1 MNVLCKTITKVATE
15 VQKTGSFC
23 QLQLTVDVADGGY
36 LFLTLN
42 IRLLQLGTQSTV
54 SSVTP
59 GMTRGATTPGTGHT
73 PRR

>member
-1 MNVLCKTITKVATE
+1 MYYVKLSQRLQLWKV
-15 VQKTGSFC
+15 SYC
-23 QLQLTVDVADGGY
+23 QLQLIADVVDGGY

-42 IRLLQLGTQSTV
+42 IRHLQLGTQSTV

>member
-1 MNVLCKTITKVATE
+1 MYYVKLSQGLQLRKV
-15 VQKTGSFC
+15 SYC
-23 QLQLTVDVADGGY
+23 QLQLIADVVDGGY

-42 IRLLQLGTQSTV
+42 IRHLQLGTQSTV

>member
-1 MNVLCKTITKVATE
+1 MNVLCKTVTKVATE
-15 VQKTGSFC
+15 EGLILSTS
-23 QLQLTVDVADGGY
+23 TDVDVVDGGY

-42 IRLLQLGTQSTV
+42 IRHLQLGTQSTV

>member
-1 MNVLCKTITKVATE
+1 MNVLCKTVTTTE
-15 VQKTGSFC
+15 GLILPTSTDCV
-23 QLQLTVDVADGGY
+23 VDVVDGGY

-42 IRLLQLGTQSTV
+42 ICLLQLGTQSTV

-59 GMTRGATTPGTGHT
+59 GMTRGVTTPGTGHT